1 MNKHKPLT
9 RSQVREG
16 LDTIPVSTILGSTAA
31 KQLTSKQ
38 RRFAME
44 VAKGATKAGAYRT
57 AYNANPAP
65 STIVQQPYRLAANP
79 RIAAEIEAYERAL
92 QAQEYRTPAALRALV
107 VQSLAEIVLNAD
119 IKPAVRVQAA
129 KVLGT
134 VTEVAAFTERK
145 EITTIKRADDARA
158 QVLQYVRQLAKSTA
172 IDAIDL
178 SAQSLLDEL
187 APVVQLDTAEN
198 TVENDSSDPHPP
210 ATPLTDAVA
219 APKSLHINPHKLS

>member
-1 MNKHKPLT
+1 MIKHKPLT
-9 RSQVREG
+9 RDQVKEG
-16 LDTIPVSTILGSTAA
+16 LDTVPVSSILGSTAA
-31 KQLTSKQ
+31 KQLTAKQ

-44 VAKGATKAGAYRT
+44 VAKGQTKAGAYRT

-65 STIVQQPYRLAANP
+65 STIITSPYKLSADP
-79 RIAAEIEAYERAL
+79 RIKQEIEAYERAL
-92 QAQEYRTPAALRALV
+92 LAQEYRTPAALRALV

-172 IDAIDL
+172 TDALDV

-187 APVVQLDTAEN
+187 TPEKAEN

-210 ATPLTDAVA
+210 PTPLIDDGA
-219 APKSLHINPHKLS
+219 APNLLHINPHKLS